1 MAVSDLPFLGEIAG
15 LLTAICWSGS
25 SLVFSTAT
33 RRLGTVLVNIAR
45 LVFALVFLAI
55 VILIAGSP
63 FQVSATQLLYFA
75 ISGVIGL
82 ALGDSFL
89 FRSYLHIGP
98 RLSML
103 VMSIAPAISA
113 VCAWFILGERLSLLG
128 IAGIV
133 ITVSGVALVVYEPGT
148 GGKLAGRDLAV
159 GLLSAGVA
167 AVSQGVGLT
176 FAKLAF
182 MEGAVDGFV
191 AAALRIASSLVVL
204 LPIVL
209 LFRRLPDPVKA
220 FTNDVKGFWLT
231 ALGSV
236 LGPFIGITLSLLAV
250 QHTKVGIAATLI
262 ATVPIIMLPMV
273 HFIYREHL
281 TARSILGACIAVAGV
296 AVLFLH

>member
-1 MAVSDLPFLGEIAG
+1 MTEIPFLGEIAG
-15 LLTAICWSGS
+15 LLTAVCWSGS

-45 LVFALVFLAI
+45 LVFALIFLAVLI
-55 VILIAGSP
+55 VASGTTV
-63 FQVSATQLLYFA
+63 QVSGAQMVYFG

-113 VCAWFILGERLSLLG
+113 ICAWFILGEHLNFLG
-128 IAGIV
+128 ITGII
-133 ITVSGVALVVYEPGT
+133 ITVSGVALVVYEPGA
-148 GGKLAGRDLAV
+148 GGRLAGSDLAV

-182 MEGAVDGFV
+182 MEGPVDGFV
-191 AAALRIASSLVVL
+191 AAALRIAASLVVL
-204 LPIVL
+204 LPLVL
-209 LFRRLPDPVKA
+209 LFRRLPDPVQA
-220 FTNDVKGFWLT
+220 FRNDTQGFWLT
-231 ALGSV
+231 VLGSI

-273 HFIYREHL
+273 HFIYHERL
-281 TARSILGACIAVAGV
+281 SPRSILGACIAVLGV

>member
-1 MAVSDLPFLGEIAG
+1 MSDIPFLGELAG
-15 LLTAICWSGS
+15 LLTAVCWSGS
-25 SLVFSTAT
+25 SLVFSAAT
-33 RRLGTVLVNIAR
+33 VRLGTVLVNIAR
-45 LVFALVFLAI
+45 LVFALVYL
-55 VILIAGSP
+55 VLLILVFQIP
-63 FQVSATQLLYFA
+63 TQVSSSQVMYFA

-89 FRSYLHIGP
+89 FRAYVHIGP

-113 VCAWFILGERLSLLG
+113 VCAWFILGEHLSAVG
-128 IAGIV
+128 ITGIIV
-133 ITVSGVALVVYEPGT
+133 TVAGVALVVYEPGVRAKMP
-148 GGKLAGRDLAV
+148 GSDLAV
-159 GLLSAGVA
+159 GLVSAGIA

-182 MEGAVDGFV
+182 LEGSVDGFV
-191 AAALRIASSLVVL
+191 AAAIRIAASLIILLPMMVL
-204 LPIVL
+204 L
-209 LFRRLPDPVKA
+209 RRLPDPVKA
-220 FTNDVKGFWLT
+220 FTSDVRGFWMT

-236 LGPFIGITLSLLAV
+236 LGPFVGIVLSLLAV

-273 HFIYREHL
+273 HFLHREHL
-281 TARSILGACIAVAGV
+281 TTRSILGACIAVAGV

>member
-1 MAVSDLPFLGEIAG
+1 MTDIPFLGEIAG
-15 LLTAICWSGS
+15 LLTAVCWSGS

-45 LVFALVFLAI
+45 LVFALVFL
-55 VILIAGSP
+55 VVLILASGLT
-63 FQVSATQLLYFA
+63 VSVSSTQILYFG

-113 VCAWFILGERLSLLG
+113 LCAWLILGEHLSFLG
-128 IAGIV
+128 ITGII
-133 ITVSGVALVVYEPGT
+133 ITVSGVALVVYEPGSA
-148 GGKLAGRDLAV
+148 GKMEGSDLAV

-182 MEGAVDGFV
+182 MEGPIDGFV

-204 LPIVL
+204 LPLVL
-209 LFRRLPDPVKA
+209 LFRRLPDPVLA
-220 FTNDVKGFWLT
+220 FRNDAKGFWLT
-231 ALGSV
+231 VLGSV

-273 HFIYREHL
+273 HFLYHEHL
-281 TARSILGACIAVAGV
+281 SPRSILGACIAVLGV

>member
-1 MAVSDLPFLGEIAG
+1 MTEIPFLGEIAG
-15 LLTAICWSGS
+15 LLTAVCWSGS

-45 LVFALVFLAI
+45 LVFALIFLAVLI
-55 VILIAGSP
+55 VASGTTV
-63 FQVSATQLLYFA
+63 QVSSAQMVYFG

-113 VCAWFILGERLSLLG
+113 ICAWFILGEHLNFRG
-128 IAGIV
+128 ITGII
-133 ITVSGVALVVYEPGT
+133 ITVSGVALVVYEPGA
-148 GGKLAGRDLAV
+148 GGRLAGSDLAV

-182 MEGAVDGFV
+182 MEGPVDGFV
-191 AAALRIASSLVVL
+191 AAALRIAASLVVL
-204 LPIVL
+204 LPLVL
-209 LFRRLPDPVKA
+209 LFRRLPDPVQA
-220 FTNDVKGFWLT
+220 FRNDSQGFWLT
-231 ALGSV
+231 VLGSI

-273 HFIYREHL
+273 HFIYHERL
-281 TARSILGACIAVAGV
+281 SPRSILGACIAVLGV

>member
-1 MAVSDLPFLGEIAG
+1 MTEIPFLGEIAG
-15 LLTAICWSGS
+15 LLTAVCWSGS

-45 LVFALVFLAI
+45 LVFALIFLAVLI
-55 VILIAGSP
+55 VASGTTV
-63 FQVSATQLLYFA
+63 QVSSAQMVYFG

-113 VCAWFILGERLSLLG
+113 ICAWFILGEHLNFLG
-128 IAGIV
+128 ITGII
-133 ITVSGVALVVYEPGT
+133 ITVSGVALVVYEPGA
-148 GGKLAGRDLAV
+148 GGRLAGSDLAV

-182 MEGAVDGFV
+182 MEGPVDGFV
-191 AAALRIASSLVVL
+191 AAALRIAASLVVL
-204 LPIVL
+204 LPLVL
-209 LFRRLPDPVKA
+209 LFRRLPDPVQA
-220 FTNDVKGFWLT
+220 FRNDSQGFWLT
-231 ALGSV
+231 VLGSI

-273 HFIYREHL
+273 HFIYHERL
-281 TARSILGACIAVAGV
+281 SPRSILGACIAVLGV

>member
-1 MAVSDLPFLGEIAG
+1 MSDMPFLGEIAG
-15 LLTAICWSGS
+15 LLTAVCWSGS
-25 SLVFSTAT
+25 SLVFSAAT

-45 LVFALVFLAI
+45 LVFALVFLT
-55 VILIAGSP
+55 VIILAAGLSMR
-63 FQVSATQLLYFA
+63 VSSTQLMYFA

-89 FRSYLHIGP
+89 FSSYLHIGP

-103 VMSIAPAISA
+103 VMSTAPAISA
-113 VCAWFILGERLSLLG
+113 LCAWFILGEHLSLLG
-128 IAGIV
+128 ITGII
-133 ITVSGVALVVYEPGT
+133 ITLSGVGLVVYAPGA
-148 GGKLAGRDLAV
+148 GGRLGGGELAL
-159 GLLSAGVA
+159 GLVSAGVA

-191 AAALRIASSLVVL
+191 AAALRVASSLVVM
-204 LPIVL
+204 LPVVL
-209 LFRRLPDPVKA
+209 LFRRMPDPVKA
-220 FTNDVKGFWLT
+220 FRGDARGFRLT
-231 ALGSV
+231 VLGSV
-236 LGPFIGITLSLLAV
+236 FGPFLGITLSLIAV

-281 TARSILGACIAVAGV
+281 TTRSILGACIAVAGV

>member
-1 MAVSDLPFLGEIAG
+1 MTEIPFLGEIAG
-15 LLTAICWSGS
+15 LLTAVCWSGS

-45 LVFALVFLAI
+45 LVFALIFLAVLI
-55 VILIAGSP
+55 VASGTTV
-63 FQVSATQLLYFA
+63 QVSSAQMVYFG

-113 VCAWFILGERLSLLG
+113 ICAWFILGEHLNFLG
-128 IAGIV
+128 ITGII
-133 ITVSGVALVVYEPGT
+133 ITVSGVALVVYEPGA
-148 GGKLAGRDLAV
+148 GGRLAGSDLAV

-182 MEGAVDGFV
+182 MEGPVDGFV
-191 AAALRIASSLVVL
+191 AAALRIAASLVVL
-204 LPIVL
+204 LPLVL
-209 LFRRLPDPVKA
+209 LFRRLPDPVQA
-220 FTNDVKGFWLT
+220 FRNDTQGFWLT
-231 ALGSV
+231 VLGSI

-273 HFIYREHL
+273 HFIYHERL
-281 TARSILGACIAVAGV
+281 SPRSILGACIAVLGV

>member
-1 MAVSDLPFLGEIAG
+1 MAVSELPFLGEIAG
-15 LLTAICWSGS
+15 LLTAVCWSGS

-63 FQVSATQLLYFA
+63 VQVSATQLLYFA

-113 VCAWFILGERLSLLG
+113 VCAWFILGEQLSLLG

-148 GGKLAGRDLAV
+148 GGRLAGSDLAV

-182 MEGAVDGFV
+182 MEGSVDGFV

-209 LFRRLPDPVKA
+209 LFRRLPDPVHA
-220 FTNDVKGFWLT
+220 FRNDARGFWLT
-231 ALGSV
+231 AIGSI

-281 TARSILGACIAVAGV
+281 TTRSIVGACIAVAGV